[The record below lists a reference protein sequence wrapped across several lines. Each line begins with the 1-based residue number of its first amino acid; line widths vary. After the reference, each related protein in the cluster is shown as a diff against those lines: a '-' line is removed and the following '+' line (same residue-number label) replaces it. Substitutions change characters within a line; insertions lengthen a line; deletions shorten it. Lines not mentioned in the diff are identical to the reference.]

1 MRGKMTDFFPTL
13 PYFCKYGRVGK
24 KSVMRKWYKD
34 ITGILQKCMKKE
46 IDESVRPVLEMED
59 SEI

>member
-1 MRGKMTDFFPTL
+1 MTDFFPTL